1 MFWSVRAMAP
11 LAVIF
16 YLIVKLVFLVVSFFS
31 VAFWEDNDTRREN
44 IPWKTARQSAQV
56 DWSYEEATVH
66 TLYQ

>member
-1 MFWSVRAMAP
+1 MAP

-56 DWSYEEATVH
+56 DWS
-66 TLYQ
+66 